1 MHPSSRSLEIFT
13 SIISVSTGDKFKG
26 GKNWRSGISENSI
39 VTPNFTIFKTNWSYV
54 TFTCFPK

>member
-1 MHPSSRSLEIFT
+1 MHLSSRSLEIFT

-26 GKNWRSGISENSI
+26 GKNWRSGTSENSI
-39 VTPNFTIFKTNWSYV
+39 TPNFTISKTNWSYV